1 MLTEDAQALNA
12 LIFSSIFIITLTIFI
27 MISIYRSQQK
37 VIKLRDEL
45 LKSEIKIL
53 ERERKSIGENLHD
66 DLGPMLSYAKMML
79 NHIHPN
85 NDEEKQTIKKAEETL
100 VQCISSVRQI
110 SYQLVPPSLENSDF
124 NLSIQN
130 FLEKITSAAAIRYSF
145 SSNYESKSLTPDFEI
160 NVFRIIQEL
169 VNNSIKHAGCSLISL
184 DLVRKNKNLHLN
196 YSDNGRGLKVSDQTG
211 GKKGLGFS
219 NIKSRTQ
226 VMGGKLS
233 IETENHTGFIC
244 NIVIPIDMTND

>member
-12 LIFSSIFIITLTIFI
+12 LIFSSIFIITLTVFI

-53 ERERKSIGENLHD
+53 ERERKNIGENLHD

-79 NHIHPN
+79 NHIQPKS
-85 NDEEKQTIKKAEETL
+85 EEEIQSIKKAEETL

-124 NLSIQN
+124 NMSIQN
-130 FLEKITSAAAIRYSF
+130 FLEKITSAASIRYSF
-145 SSNYESKSLTPDFEI
+145 SSNYESRTLTPDFEV

-169 VNNSIKHAGCSLISL
+169 VNNSIKHAQCSIISL
-184 DLVRKNKNLHLN
+184 DLMKKNKNLYLN
-196 YSDNGRGLKVSDQTG
+196 YTDNGRGLDESNQTG

-233 IETENHTGFIC
+233 IRTENNNGFIC
-244 NIVIPIDMTND
+244 NIVIPIDSTND

>member
-12 LIFSSIFIITLTIFI
+12 LIFSSIFIITLTVFI

-53 ERERKSIGENLHD
+53 ERERKNIGENLHD

-79 NHIHPN
+79 NHIQPKS
-85 NDEEKQTIKKAEETL
+85 EEELQSIKKAEETL

-110 SYQLVPPSLENSDF
+110 SYQLVPPSLENSEF
-124 NLSIQN
+124 NMSIQN
-130 FLEKITSAAAIRYSF
+130 FLEKITSAASIRYSF
-145 SSNYESKSLTPDFEI
+145 SSNYESKTLSQDFEV

-169 VNNSIKHAGCSLISL
+169 VNNSIKHAQCSMISL
-184 DLVRKNKNLHLN
+184 DLIKKNKNLYLN
-196 YSDNGRGLKVSDQTG
+196 YTDNGRGLDESNQSE

-233 IETENHTGFIC
+233 IGTENNNGFIC
-244 NIVIPIDMTND
+244 NIVIPIDKIND